1 MSTLKKIRQESK
13 NQSGEKHKVDQ
24 ELIIS
29 TWLLLAVV
37 GLIGGFLVPALWSGL
52 RARHLS
58 EEEELAVWASFQ
70 NIDNPLT
77 PWPELYA
84 HELDLRYSPRL
95 SEGKVGL
102 AEVRRALQ
110 LTRKVTRVG
119 LALGIVW
126 YLLFWPLLT
135 FSSNFLSFYNFYIS
149 IIAIEAWNVMVL
161 LVCLFMPIRMALLKF
176 LPSGDGEGYENVKPE
191 KFIPRRHAVT
201 FSLSLAIF

>member
-1 MSTLKKIRQESK
+1 MDARRSLRLQ
-13 NQSGEKHKVDQ
+13 V
-24 ELIIS
+24 IS
-29 TWLLLAVV
+29 TWFAAAVV

-102 AEVRRALQ
+102 AEVRRSLQ
-110 LTRKVTRVG
+110 LTRNVTKVG

-149 IIAIEAWNVMVL
+149 IIAIEAWNVMAI
-161 LVCLFMPIRMALLKF
+161 LVCLFMPIHMALLKLF
-176 LPSGDGEGYENVKPE
+176 PSGDGEDYENVKPE
-191 KFIPRRHAVT
+191 KFLPRRHAVA
-201 FSLSLAIF
+201 SSLATFGSRPG